1 MIAVDTNLLIY
12 AHRQGLPEHR
22 GARRAIQHARDHD
35 RGWGIA
41 SPCIAEFWSV
51 VTHPA
56 CAGGPSTARQAHD
69 FLRSLIVGAGA
80 SVWLP
85 QPGFWERLARAAADL
100 KVPGARIFDLQ
111 IALIAFEN
119 GAGEIWTHAA
129 RFSALPGLLVRDP
142 L

>member
-22 GARRAIQHARDHD
+22 GAR
-35 RGWGIA
+35 
-41 SPCIAEFWSV
+41 P
-51 VTHPA
+51 
-56 CAGGPSTARQAHD
+56 HD